1 MDSDMDGREALRL
14 NLLVCGGDAGF
25 SPEVD
30 FWTRRLPGLAARKVI
45 VVVGDATAWLYVCER
60 NGCATLLE
68 GGEAGG
74 AVIRRSCDM
83 DEIGGV
89 LGDFARSLLMRDG
102 ERRAAGGRGGALL
115 LRDEAVDRMT
125 V

>member
-1 MDSDMDGREALRL
+1 MLEGE
-14 NLLVCGGDAGF
+14 
-25 SPEVD
+25 
-30 FWTRRLPGLAARKVI
+30 
-45 VVVGDATAWLYVCER
+45 ATAWLYVCER
-60 NGCATLLE
+60 TGCATLL

-83 DEIGGV
+83 EEIGGL

-102 ERRAAGGRGGALL
+102 GRRAAGGRAGALL
-115 LRDEAVDRMT
+115 LRDDAVDRIT